1 MWGVALAL
9 ALQLTQQWALG
20 AEVERNVSVVQ
31 GTDDSDSQCRRQRM
45 SRFGGFFSIFA
56 IFEFPRPL

>member
-1 MWGVALAL
+1 VWGVDLAL
-9 ALQLTQQWALG
+9 ALQLTHQWALG

-31 GTDDSDSQCRRQRM
+31 GTDDSDSQCRQRM
-45 SRFGGFFSIFA
+45 SRFGGFFLSFA